1 MPVLVVIGSKP
12 PSAILACLAAIQSL
26 AFVERG
32 GEVNPDKE
40 LDSDDLG
47 ELTNIL
53 IEHGFGTLEDGE
65 ADKMVGILARL
76 VERAKILGLE
86 PEDLDD
92 LVHDVFNKAG
102 GPSGVSE
109 INNQGLEGQFAY
121 LVEHLPRSRDIEDG
135 ERFVGEELDKL
146 GDDDLTFSLEDE
158 GWRVSLKRRDCLDP
172 LAVARALREADRKV
186 GDIDHMSWS
195 ENGTL
200 RIHLEDRD
208 DVGVKNLYPV

>member
-65 ADKMVGILARL
+65 A
-76 VERAKILGLE
+76 
-86 PEDLDD
+86 D